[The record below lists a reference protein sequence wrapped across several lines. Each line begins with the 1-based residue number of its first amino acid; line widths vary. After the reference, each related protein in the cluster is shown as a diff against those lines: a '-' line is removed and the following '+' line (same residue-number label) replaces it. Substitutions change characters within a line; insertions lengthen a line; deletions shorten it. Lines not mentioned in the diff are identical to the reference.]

1 MRRHA
6 ISRRHEPFHYFALET
21 RLRPFFL
28 FFQSP
33 HQSRRVFR
41 MLDQLTAKVVR
52 FQIVLR
58 TERMNNPHLV
68 TGAAGS
74 DIKTLFEEFLIA
86 QGERTALAG
95 IDHGDK
101 HHVALV
107 SLELRGIPAEYA
119 MEFVAVGRD
128 VRTDEIVDFDG
139 LLIANQRNDSEA

>member
-1 MRRHA
+1 
-6 ISRRHEPFHYFALET
+6 
-21 RLRPFFL
+21 
-28 FFQSP
+28 
-33 HQSRRVFR
+33 
-41 MLDQLTAKVVR
+41 
-52 FQIVLR
+52 
-58 TERMNNPHLV
+58 MNNPHLV